1 MISQHCAL
9 RLSDAVAKRLTNP
22 DSIPGSLPGQPW
34 WRQSLAHG
42 APGIALLHIERAAAG
57 LGPWRPAQDWLS
69 YVCGGPVTAGRDS
82 FLFYGAP
89 AVAHALACAA
99 RYQPAWYQRALDR
112 LDRQIALDAIGR
124 VSRAHARMDSGQ
136 LPDLAEFDIIRGLT
150 GIGAYLL
157 RRDSGG
163 AAMNDILGYLVRL
176 TESVTEEGDT
186 LAGWWTP
193 TGPSGQI
200 SDQFPGGHGN
210 LGMAHVVPA
219 ELQCLS
225 GCT

>member
-99 RYQPAWYQRALDR
+99 RYQPAWYRCALER
-112 LDRQIALDAIGR
+112 L
-124 VSRAHARMDSGQ
+124 
-136 LPDLAEFDIIRGLT
+136 
-150 GIGAYLL
+150 
-157 RRDSGG
+157 
-163 AAMNDILGYLVRL
+163 
-176 TESVTEEGDT
+176 
-186 LAGWWTP
+186 
-193 TGPSGQI
+193 
-200 SDQFPGGHGN
+200 
-210 LGMAHVVPA
+210 
-219 ELQCLS
+219 
-225 GCT
+225 